1 MCSFCAVHENQRL
14 LQVNKIGNKNIPIQ
28 RSATASDKTNQ
39 LAVVRSRLLLA
50 ISQITSALPATA
62 KLVGNQPAIQNQLCI
77 FCTIVLSLSLDNFKM
92 AR

>member
-1 MCSFCAVHENQRL
+1 M
-14 LQVNKIGNKNIPIQ
+14 Q

-39 LAVVRSRLLLA
+39 LAVVRSRLLVA

-62 KLVGNQPAIQNQLCI
+62 KVVGNQPVIQNQLCI

-92 AR
+92 ARCSRKATI